1 MGTIPIIPMPAHP
14 MVSTVR
20 SGLWAEYSSVLALG
34 ITGVMGGTGVTVAT
48 VMSAVDMDA
57 ATSGVTDAATLEG
70 TRVGTMGT
78 ATPATMPAAAL
89 HAATLEAIASTA
101 EAPSAVAVEVD
112 TTVAAVEVA
121 SMAEADPMV
130 ADTGNSTIEA

>member
-1 MGTIPIIPMPAHP
+1 

-20 SGLWAEYSSVLALG
+20 SGLWAECSSVLALG
-34 ITGVMGGTGVTVAT
+34 ITGVMGGTGVTAAMVT
-48 VMSAVDMDA
+48 SAVAMDE

-78 ATPATMPAAAL
+78 ATPVTMPAAVL
-89 HAATLEAIASTA
+89 HAATLEAIASMA
-101 EAPSAVAVEVD
+101 EAPSAAVVAEVVTTVEAVE
-112 TTVAAVEVA
+112 AAP
-121 SMAEADPMV
+121 MAEADPMV